1 MMIWINGPFG
11 VGKTTAGKSVV
22 AAQPAFRLF
31 DPEAVGYMLMHSM
44 KDQTFDDFQDLPAWR
59 ALVPAAAFEIR
70 RHTGQHL
77 VAVQTV
83 LRQDYW
89 AELKASFLGLDD
101 LVVHIVLDADEATLR
116 NRIENDRVELSG
128 KQWRMDNL
136 EKYAAARHWMT
147 NEADLV
153 IDTSRLTTEDVVSRI
168 AEAIGAELPTHPLRR
183 NAIS

>member
-1 MMIWINGPFG
+1 M
-11 VGKTTAGKSVV
+11 
-22 AAQPAFRLF
+22 
-31 DPEAVGYMLMHSM
+31 
-44 KDQTFDDFQDLPAWR
+44 
-59 ALVPAAAFEIR
+59 
-70 RHTGQHL
+70 
-77 VAVQTV
+77 AVQTV

-89 AELKASFLGLDD
+89 AELKASFLGLDA

-128 KQWRMDNL
+128 KQWRMDHL

-168 AEAIGAELPTHPLRR
+168 AEAIGAELPPTHCAGMPFHKFPQFLFPADYLTVRQHNDLKCCR
-183 NAIS
+183 TR